1 MKGKITM
8 KKVNEQSDK
17 ITINVNHVD
26 LGKIDLLIDNGFFSN
41 RSDFIRAA
49 IRNELNK
56 NGSYVEE
63 KIEKKGF
70 LVGIAKYNEDDF
82 QKAIESNQLINL
94 RFIGL
99 FVIDSNVPL
108 ELVKQSVKK
117 IDVKGTLIAPKEI
130 KDYLNSL

>member
-8 KKVNEQSDK
+8 KKVNEQSEK

-56 NGSYVEE
+56 NGSYVED

-70 LVGIAKYNEDDF
+70 VVGIAKYNEDDF

>member
-1 MKGKITM
+1 M
-8 KKVNEQSDK
+8 
-17 ITINVNHVD
+17 
-26 LGKIDLLIDNGFFSN
+26 GKIDLLIDNGFFSN

-56 NGSYVEE
+56 NGSYVED

-70 LVGIAKYNEDDF
+70 VVGIVKYNENDF

>member
-8 KKVNEQSDK
+8 KKVNEQSEK

-70 LVGIAKYNEDDF
+70 VVGIAKYNEDDF

>member
-8 KKVNEQSDK
+8 KKVNEQSEK

-56 NGSYVEE
+56 NGSYVED

-70 LVGIAKYNEDDF
+70 VVGIVKYNENDF

-130 KDYLNSL
+130 KNYLNSL

>member
-8 KKVNEQSDK
+8 KKVNEQSEK

-56 NGSYVEE
+56 NGSYVED

-70 LVGIAKYNEDDF
+70 VVGIVKYNEDDF

>member
-1 MKGKITM
+1 M
-8 KKVNEQSDK
+8 KKVNEQSEK

-56 NGSYVEE
+56 NGSYVED

-70 LVGIAKYNEDDF
+70 VVGIVKYNENDF

-130 KDYLNSL
+130 KNYLNSL

>member
-8 KKVNEQSDK
+8 KKVNEQSEK

-56 NGSYVEE
+56 NGSYVED

-70 LVGIAKYNEDDF
+70 VVGIVKYNENDF

>member
-1 MKGKITM
+1 MKGKIAM
-8 KKVNEQSDK
+8 KKVNEQSEK

-70 LVGIAKYNEDDF
+70 VVGIAKYNEDDF

>member
-1 MKGKITM
+1 M
-8 KKVNEQSDK
+8 KKVNEQSEK

-56 NGSYVEE
+56 NGSYVED

-70 LVGIAKYNEDDF
+70 VVGIAKYNEDDF

>member
-8 KKVNEQSDK
+8 KKVNEQSEK

-56 NGSYVEE
+56 NGSYVED

-70 LVGIAKYNEDDF
+70 VVGIAKYNENDF

>member
-8 KKVNEQSDK
+8 KKVNEQSEK
-17 ITINVNHVD
+17 ITINVNHID

-94 RFIGL
+94 RIIGL